1 MKREEHNAEPA
12 KGWKVSARLVLAML
26 LFVAPARGEDLISV
40 YRSALDSSNRLE
52 RVRADVRYE
61 QASRDEARAGLLPK
75 LRGAATLTRND
86 TRIEGFGEDFAGRA
100 LPPGVFAGSV
110 EKTHTGGSYSFRL
123 IQPLVDAQA
132 WSAVDASDARIAA
145 GQAAVTVVEQ
155 NLILEVVDAYFTLL
169 RAQADARAVRTRR
182 ERMAETLGRAE
193 ANLAV
198 GAGDIIAVH
207 EARAA
212 RDAAQAAVIESRN
225 AVRIARA
232 RLERLTHRP
241 VGALDELGRIE
252 ARPPE
257 PNRISSWVRTA
268 AENHPLLRQTQL
280 RLAAARKRIH
290 FERRARWPQLDAT
303 AGYGYDKGSFLP
315 SSERWQGSV
324 GLALTL
330 PFYEGGAI
338 GARVRQAEA
347 RVAALSQR
355 LQELEDRIGLE
366 TENAFL
372 RLEDSVSR
380 LAAAEQGL
388 DSARVSLQAT
398 RQGLR
403 LGTRTI
409 VDLLAAIEALEA
421 SERSYHHARY
431 QHVTGRIRLKAAAG
445 VVAEK
450 DALALNALLRG
461 AAAPAPPPVDGD
473 NGNRPPKREP

>member
-1 MKREEHNAEPA
+1 M
-12 KGWKVSARLVLAML
+12 SALLMLAGL
-26 LFVAPARGEDLISV
+26 LCIAPARGEDLLSV
-40 YRSALDSSNRLE
+40 YRSALESSNRLQ
-52 RVRADVRYE
+52 RVHSDLIFE

-86 TRIEGFGEDFAGRA
+86 TRIEVFGEDFAGSA
-100 LPPGVFAGSV
+100 LPPGVFSDPI

-123 IQPLVDAQA
+123 IQPIVDAQA

-155 NLILEVVDAYFTLL
+155 NLILEVVDAYFTVLG
-169 RAQADARAVRTRR
+169 AQADVRAVRSRR
-182 ERMAETLGRAE
+182 ERLAETLARAE
-193 ANLAV
+193 TNLEA

-212 RDAAQAAVIESRN
+212 RDAAQADVTQSRN
-225 AVRIARA
+225 AVRIAWA

-241 VGALDELGRIE
+241 VGAVVDLGQIE

-257 PNRISSWVRTA
+257 PNRVSAWVRTA
-268 AENHPLLRQTQL
+268 VEKHPLLRQTQL
-280 RLAAARKRIH
+280 RLAAAQERIH

-324 GLALTL
+324 GLAVTL
-330 PFYEGGAI
+330 RLYEGGAI
-338 GARVRQAEA
+338 SARVRQAEA
-347 RVAALSQR
+347 RVASLSHR
-355 LQELEDRIGLE
+355 LQELADRIGLE
-366 TENAFL
+366 TESAFL
-372 RLEDSVSR
+372 QLEDSVAR

-398 RQGLR
+398 REGLR

-421 SERSYHHARY
+421 AERSFHHARY

-450 DALALNALLRG
+450 DARALNALLRVPS
-461 AAAPAPPPVDGD
+461 ASAPRPVDEE
-473 NGNRPPKREP
+473 NGNRPPKRER